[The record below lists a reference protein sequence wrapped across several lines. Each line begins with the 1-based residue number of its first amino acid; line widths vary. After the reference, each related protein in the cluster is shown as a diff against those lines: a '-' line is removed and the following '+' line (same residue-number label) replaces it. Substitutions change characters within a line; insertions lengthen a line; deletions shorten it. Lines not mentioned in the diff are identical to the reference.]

1 MIGKIFFLIAAFFT
15 VYVLINVNKAHA
27 SSIASIAK
35 KQSQIIGYHE
45 LSSGAIGRVQ
55 ASSDELRNLIL
66 DQMSPYTSSYLDN
79 PEILYQVIQAQT
91 VGRGSTWFDEYR
103 FGTTNSDEQLKRMT
117 DSQVREIL
125 AHDVPTSRWCEGW
138 GCKGE
143 KTEKELGYIIGVT
156 P

>member
-79 PEILYQVIQAQT
+79 PEILYQVIHNFKNL
-91 VGRGSTWFDEYR
+91 VE
-103 FGTTNSDEQLKRMT
+103 
-117 DSQVREIL
+117 
-125 AHDVPTSRWCEGW
+125 
-138 GCKGE
+138 
-143 KTEKELGYIIGVT
+143 
-156 P
+156 